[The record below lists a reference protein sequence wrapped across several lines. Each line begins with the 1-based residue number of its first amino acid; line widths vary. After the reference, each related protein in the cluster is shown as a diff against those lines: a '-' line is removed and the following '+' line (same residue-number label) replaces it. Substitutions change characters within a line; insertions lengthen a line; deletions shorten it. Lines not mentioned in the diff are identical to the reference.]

1 MTRRSKGMSMV
12 ELLVAMVIGSVLIVG
27 AVYVYSQSRRT
38 HTLSEAVA
46 RLQENGRFV
55 FSVIEPDIQLAG
67 YYGFSNVP
75 NDFRYIQAGSTST
88 PVPASKMQAASTKV
102 DGIDATQDCGNN
114 FAVNLMATVEG
125 SNSDKPFACT
135 ALGGGYLDGTD
146 GLTVRHASAPP
157 ADGIGTKVDKRLQ
170 LLVSRLSPSNQYV
183 FADGT
188 LPASPALKKDFVQ
201 VRDLVVRSY
210 YVSKDSTSP
219 DTAGLPALRAKT
231 LADGP
236 AFTDAA
242 DVEIMRGV
250 EDFQVQFGIDT
261 GDYDGD
267 GSIDAGRDI
276 DGNGIPD
283 APLGIA
289 TKYINPDKLQP
300 GFQVVAVRVW
310 ILLRAETPEVG
321 FKDDKTYTYAD
332 KSYTPNDRYR
342 RVLMSRTIQTRNA
355 RTF

>member
-1 MTRRSKGMSMV
+1 MV
-12 ELLVAMVIGSVLIVG
+12 ELLVALAIGSFLIIG
-27 AVYVYSQSRRT
+27 AVYIYSQSRRT
-38 HTLSEAVA
+38 HTLTDVVA

-67 YYGFSNVP
+67 YYGFSNLP
-75 NDFRYIQAGSTST
+75 DDFKYIQAGLVST
-88 PVPASKMQAASTKV
+88 PLPAAKMQAASDTV
-102 DGIDATQDCGNN
+102 AGINATQACGNN
-114 FAVNLMATVEG
+114 FAVNLIATVEG
-125 SNSDKPFACT
+125 SNSAKPFACT
-135 ALGGGYLDGTD
+135 ALGGGYQAGTD
-146 GLTVRHASAPP
+146 GLTVRHASGPP
-157 ADGIGTKVDKRLQ
+157 ADGKGKEVGGRLQ
-170 LLVSRLSPSNQYV
+170 LLVSRLSPSNQFV

-188 LPASPALKKDFVQ
+188 LPAAPALKKDFVQ
-201 VRDLVVRSY
+201 VRDLIVRSY

-219 DTAGLPALRAKT
+219 DTAGLPALRVKT

-242 DVEIMRGV
+242 DAEIMRGV

-261 GDYDGD
+261 GDYNGD

-289 TKYINPDKLQP
+289 TKYVNPDKLQP

-310 ILLRAETPEVG
+310 IMLRAEAPEQG
-321 FKDDKTYTYAD
+321 FVDNKTYTYAD
-332 KSYTPNDRYR
+332 KSVTPNDRYR

>member
-1 MTRRSKGMSMV
+1 MMRRSKGLSMV
-12 ELLVAMVIGSVLIVG
+12 ELLVALTIGSILIAG
-27 AVYVYSQSRRT
+27 AVYVYSQSRKT
-38 HTLSEAVA
+38 HTISDAVA

-55 FSVIEPDIQLAG
+55 LSVIEPDIQLAG
-67 YYGFSNVP
+67 YYGFTNVP
-75 NDFRYIQAGSTST
+75 DDFKYIQGGSTAS
-88 PVPASKMQAASTKV
+88 PVPAAKMQKASSAVT
-102 DGIDATQDCGNN
+102 GIDATQTCGNN
-114 FAVNLMATVEG
+114 FAVNLIATVEG
-125 SNSDKPFACT
+125 TNSAVPFACT
-135 ALGGGYLDGTD
+135 ALGGGYRAGTD

-157 ADGIGTKVDKRLQ
+157 ADGLGTKVDKRLQ
-170 LLVSRLSPSNQYV
+170 LLVSRLSPSNQFV

-188 LPASPALKKDFVQ
+188 LPAAPALKKDLVQ

-210 YVSKDSTSP
+210 YVAKDSTSP
-219 DTAGLPALRAKT
+219 DTAGLPALRVKT

-242 DVEIMRGV
+242 DLEIMRGV

-261 GDYDGD
+261 GDYNGD
-267 GSIDAGRDI
+267 KAIDAGRDV

-289 TKYINPDKLQP
+289 TKYVNPDKLLP

-310 ILLRAETPEVG
+310 ILLRAETPEQG
-321 FKDDKTYTYAD
+321 FIDDKTYTYAD
-332 KSYTPNDRYR
+332 KSVTPKDGYR